1 MRARAERPGAA
12 RQPIRLRGGAGAGAR
27 GACQSARGEKTPRSG
42 PRRPR
47 RNYRRPRR
55 PGPRLPPGRHS
66 RTACPPGERAQPQRA
81 GVESE
86 VSAGGGLVSRLT
98 PLRRLL

>member
-1 MRARAERPGAA
+1 MPAPGRGARASQRAGRKLPAPA
-12 RQPIRLRGGAGAGAR
+12 RGGRAAITAGPG
-27 GACQSARGEKTPRSG
+27 
-42 PRRPR
+42 
-47 RNYRRPRR
+47 
-55 PGPRLPPGRHS
+55 PGPRLPPGRDS
-66 RTACPPGERAQPQRA
+66 RRPRTACPPGERGEPQRA